1 MWAAYFPSPRSSF
14 SVAHEII
21 TVLVCKLEP
30 DKAEPPASAIDLLG
44 MHLAISLGGKT
55 ADRTTHHIGN
65 LQYSVEACVAKD
77 ALRPGEA
84 PNLQH
89 RLTFSSS
96 LLHLRFGRPLLAPV
110 KQRQYLRKSRLYSL
124 TPRLR
129 TNLARCGATLSLLPS
144 RPVRLAP
151 FPPAV
156 AEAGAIA
163 RNHLAV
169 AG

>member
-44 MHLAISLGGKT
+44 MHRAISLGGRT